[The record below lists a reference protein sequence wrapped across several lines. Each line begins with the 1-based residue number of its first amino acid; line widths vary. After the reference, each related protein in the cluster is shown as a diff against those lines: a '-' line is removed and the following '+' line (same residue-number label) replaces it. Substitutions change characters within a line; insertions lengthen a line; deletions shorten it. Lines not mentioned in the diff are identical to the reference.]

1 MSNKKKRTKSPIS
14 PLVKKITML
23 LYIVIAILSIL
34 SHKIANLENLLLEII
49 VYTCL
54 AFSLNLILENVS
66 VKQIKKFIKVLFGR
80 WFYE

>member
-80 WFYE
+80 